1 MILHGPRV
9 LLQIL
14 LLATFLYFFGLP
26 AIYRF
31 LRNEVIVVE
40 TSKETN
46 GVPFPAITISVVD
59 QIKNYSCFD
68 RNVSVADCLE
78 KVTLNRSNVL
88 KSVILGWSKRQEI
101 VIDGE
106 NMREDFTSVFPGI
119 YFTLELPIK
128 IGPNDH
134 NDQLFLGLNTNLTYV
149 VFVHDPEYFMFNL
162 NPVAIPAATKK
173 FQHTKKSQI
182 DSTTEWTWLK

>member
-14 LLATFLYFFGLP
+14 LLTTFLYFFGLP
-26 AIYRF
+26 AITRYVRK
-31 LRNEVIVVE
+31 EVMVVE
-40 TSKETN
+40 TTKETN

-78 KVTLNRSNVL
+78 KVTLNRSDVL

-101 VIDGE
+101 EIG
-106 NMREDFTSVFPGI
+106 
-119 YFTLELPIK
+119 K
-128 IGPNDH
+128 ICVRILR
-134 NDQLFLGLNTNLTYV
+134 LFSQEYISAWICQSKLDLMIIMTN
-149 VFVHDPEYFMFNL
+149 FSS
-162 NPVAIPAATKK
+162 A
-173 FQHTKKSQI
+173 
-182 DSTTEWTWLK
+182 